1 MKKLILL
8 TFFSLFTIVAAKCQM
23 ADSLKMHLI
32 SNILVHEYR
41 FKAESIH
48 REIIKLHVDDKVKNR
63 EKIDALIVSIIILED
78 EADSLL
84 RFIGSK
90 RRSEIVLDIKQKY

>member
-1 MKKLILL
+1 
-8 TFFSLFTIVAAKCQM
+8 M

>member
-1 MKKLILL
+1 
-8 TFFSLFTIVAAKCQM
+8 M

-32 SNILVHEYR
+32 SNIVVHEYR
-41 FKAESIH
+41 LKAESIYK
-48 REIIKLHVDDKVKNR
+48 EIIKFHIDDKVKNR
-63 EKIDALIVSIIILED
+63 EKIDSLIVSIIMLED

-90 RRSEIVLDIKQKY
+90 RRSEIVLNIKQKY

>member
-1 MKKLILL
+1 MIG
-8 TFFSLFTIVAAKCQM
+8 IVKCQM
-23 ADSLKMHLI
+23 ADSLKVHLI
-32 SNILVHEYR
+32 SNIIVHEYR
-41 FKAESIH
+41 LKAESVYK
-48 REIIKLHVDDKVKNR
+48 EIIKLHIDDKVKNR

-90 RRSEIVLDIKQKY
+90 RSSEIVLDIKQKY